1 MRNRLLKS
9 FALFALLATVF
20 VSYADNNDNG
30 DVVDLGLPSGVKWAT
45 CNVGATNPWDIGDYY
60 AWGETQTKD
69 VFVWET
75 YKYCNGTDTTLTKYC
90 NDAEY
95 GNGGFTD
102 TLTTLEAADDVATA
116 VLGSDYSMPTIA
128 DWYELYNQCYWVWTE
143 KYKIHNV
150 SGYIVYKAK
159 SAADKGAKVFSDGK
173 PSRSYSLK
181 DAHIFLP
188 VAGCRG
194 DTSLLFEG
202 TGDYRSASLAE
213 NGTNFTT
220 LTYLCHFGSSFV
232 YPAFNYPR
240 FWGLPV
246 RPVRHK

>member
-9 FALFALLATVF
+9 FALFALLAAVF
-20 VSYADNNDNG
+20 ASYADNNDNG

-45 CNVGATNPWDIGDYY
+45 SNVGAANPWDYGDYY

-69 VFVWET
+69 FFRWET
-75 YKYCNGTDTTLTKYC
+75 YKYCNGMDTILSKYC

-95 GNGGFTD
+95 GSGGFTD

-128 DWYELYNQCYWVWTE
+128 DWYELGRQCYWVWTE
-143 KYKIHNV
+143 NYKNHNV
-150 SGYIVYKAK
+150 SGYLVYKAK

-188 VAGCRG
+188 AAGSRC
-194 DTSLLFEG
+194 TSDLG
-202 TGDYRSASLAE
+202 GSGSNGDYWSASLNEDGPSNARYCGF
-213 NGTNFTT
+213 NGNRVNP
-220 LTYLCHFGSSFV
+220 SFSGNRC
-232 YPAFNYPR
+232 Y
-240 FWGLPV
+240 GLPV
-246 RPVRHK
+246 RPVRRK